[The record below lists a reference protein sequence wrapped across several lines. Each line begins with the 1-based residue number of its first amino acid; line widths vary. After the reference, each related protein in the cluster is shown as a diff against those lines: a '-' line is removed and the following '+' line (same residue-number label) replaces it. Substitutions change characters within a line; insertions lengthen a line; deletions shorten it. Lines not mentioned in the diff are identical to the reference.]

1 MDEEQVNKFNEAL
14 SNARAELDAL
24 NRALGSVTTSM
35 GGQSAAAEKS
45 AKAQA
50 AAAGASERDAKA
62 TEKEAKE
69 KEKNANVTAAQTKAA
84 EQLERATNA
93 LQAAFGNAVKAAFS
107 FADALLSP
115 EKNFSKFKGS
125 IDAAADTAS
134 GIANEFGLLGKIVG
148 MAIKAQAELSKKH
161 LEQADNMFKGIDAIN
176 KMGAAGTM
184 TVKGFTEMAHKVG
197 YTSAELEK
205 LTKPIESM
213 KGGLISL
220 GGTAGKGV
228 KAFME
233 LADVGE
239 ETRRKFRN
247 LGISQEE
254 LTQNQADYISLQRMS
269 GKVISD
275 YSKTTGQL
283 KKDSLDYTKNLT
295 ELAALTGKSV
305 EEAKKE
311 QAAAQAT
318 FAMQVRNAKDANEMA
333 KLDKILKSDASASD
347 KAAAKARL
355 EQIEQ
360 ERKVREKMT
369 DSLTKSGL
377 DVTQIESFQTFLET
391 GAKTEEF
398 AKAFGSLQGL
408 DVDDIRRRL
417 LEAQKTGADT
427 TAIMAEF
434 ETKYRDGVLKNVDRF
449 GKNIM
454 ITGEQSARDL
464 GLTSKNITNSVA
476 RVGQDIGEAGKE
488 TKENIEGAMEGK
500 VGGEE
505 DKMQKAR
512 NDLYEMQI
520 REAVALDKMLLATNP
535 IAEGAM
541 PALYDVSKKLY
552 EILMK
557 VAEFLQKWYK
567 EIAIV
572 LAALAAVKIGK
583 WAIGFGKELAET
595 LGKLKA
601 FNKGAPKVP
610 GAPGPGAPGAPST
623 PVGKDGKPLRGA
635 ALKSAQEKA
644 ARVAAEEA
652 SKKAAQEAAEAAA
665 KKGTGGMASK
675 AVGALGKAA
684 GAAGKFARFVP
695 GVGTA
700 LAVGMGAYDAYK
712 GFAADKDA
720 SMGERLKNAG
730 SSALSGATFG
740 LLGSSPEEI
749 AARKAEKATAAPA
762 PTPQKPPKEMSLA
775 EMQAKAKEV
784 AKTGEDPFAKYM
796 SPETVKAQ
804 EEARKRIEE
813 NNKALSDLTKK
824 QTEAAAVKKPEEKAP
839 SETKTDL
846 AKSLQE
852 TGLKTSSMMPD
863 EMSVSTMKFGDQL
876 KLSTDYLKTS
886 EDIRKQYDESVKKMG
901 VDILGSNEALKDFGL
916 QSKSMADIQKMS
928 AGIQGKVNEELEKA
942 KSGLSANNKEFDTLN
957 TKLKDTGPATDKMM
971 KDITKNVETNTSSM
985 FSGFSNMFG
994 SLFGGKSSGGS
1005 SGGFLSGLFGRG
1017 GGGGGGASGGGGAA
1031 SGGGGGGAGRGVVS
1045 AGGGGSGGGGGGG
1058 AVTVPRP
1065 SDSGSD
1071 GPTGPDPEGS
1081 VAGGTSVVKDATAS
1095 GSGAA
1100 HGKRKS
1106 TEGLIIHHSGG
1117 RGLQVAI
1124 DTLKNRNLGY
1134 HYLVDRDGTVVN
1146 YVDDGQK
1153 AHHAGKTD
1161 KKPELGN
1168 RNTIGVSL
1176 IAKDDKDLTKT
1187 QAEAAVQLGHQL
1199 MSKYGI
1205 SSVYGHGETS
1215 SHKHAEEGKTVA
1227 GLLRGG
1233 GKLPENM
1240 PQAATGGIL
1249 SGPKTGFPAMLHGN
1263 EIVVPLDPNS
1273 MLAELGKKSK
1283 AEVEN
1288 QAKQAVTS
1296 TPAVSSN
1303 EGMKEII
1310 NLNQSLME
1318 MLAGKLD
1325 NMISKLDT
1333 SNDVQE
1339 KILKYNQA

>member
-220 GGTAGKGV
+220 GGTTGKGV

-254 LTQNQADYISLQRMS
+254 LTQTQADYISLQRMS

-476 RVGQDIGEAGKE
+476 RVGQDIGDAGKE
-488 TKENIEGAMEGK
+488 TKANIEGAMEGK

-520 REAVALDKMLLATNP
+520 RESIALDKMLLATNP

-557 VAEFLQKWYK
+557 VAEFLQKWWK
-567 EIAIV
+567 ELLVVFGA
-572 LAALAAVKIGK
+572 LAALKIGK
-583 WAIGFGKELAET
+583 WAVGFGKELAGVAGK
-595 LGKLKA
+595 LGKFA
-601 FNKGAPKVP
+601 TGIFSKG
-610 GAPGPGAPGAPST
+610 
-623 PVGKDGKPLRGA
+623 GA
-635 ALKSAQEKA
+635 AAAGGAAKA
-644 ARVAAEEA
+644 A
-652 SKKAAQEAAEAAA
+652 
-665 KKGTGGMASK
+665 T
-675 AVGALGKAA
+675 GALGGAA
-684 GAAGKFARFVP
+684 RAAGKFAKFVP

-700 LAVGMGAYDAYK
+700 LTAGMAAYDAYQ
-712 GFAADKDA
+712 GFKADKDA
-720 SMGERLKNAG
+720 PLSERLKNAG

-749 AARKAEKATAAPA
+749 KARKEAAAAAAGKPATPAAPA
-762 PTPQKPPKEMSLA
+762 TKPLTEMSYA
-775 EMQAKAKEV
+775 DMQAKAAEA
-784 AKTGEDPFAKYM
+784 AKTGEDPFKKYM
-796 SPETVKAQ
+796 SPETLKAQ
-804 EEARKRIEE
+804 EEARKRIED
-813 NNKALSDLTKK
+813 NNKALAESTKRLQEASEASK
-824 QTEAAAVKKPEEKAP
+824 AAAQQKQQVDPKKLAEQTLGKTEKLTSAQDIF
-839 SETKTDL
+839 K
-846 AKSLQE
+846 Q
-852 TGLKTSSMMPD
+852 TGLKTADMMQD

-876 KLSTDYLKTS
+876 KLGTDYLKTS
-886 EDIRKQYDESVKKMG
+886 DDIRKQYDDSLKKMG
-901 VDILGSNEALKDFGL
+901 TDILGSNDALKDFGI
-916 QSKSMADIQKMS
+916 QSKSLADVHKMS
-928 AGIQGKVNEELEKA
+928 AGIQNKVNNELERTKTE
-942 KSGLSANNKEFDTLN
+942 LSANNKQFDILN
-957 TKLKDTGPATDKMM
+957 TKLKDTGAATDKMM
-971 KDITKNVETNTSSM
+971 KDITANVETNTTSM
-985 FSGFSNMFG
+985 FSGFSNMLG
-994 SLFGGKSSGGS
+994 GMLGGKGGKE
-1005 SGGFLSGLFGRG
+1005 GGLLSRLF
-1017 GGGGGGASGGGGAA
+1017 GGGGAGTTGAGTVA
-1031 SGGGGGGAGRGVVS
+1031 QGSSSGGAGRGVVS
-1045 AGGGGSGGGGGGG
+1045 AGGGGGGSGAAGG

-1065 SDSGSD
+1065 SDSVSD
-1071 GPTGPDPEGS
+1071 GPTGPDPEGA
-1081 VAGGTSVVKDATAS
+1081 VPGGSATGAAVGAAAS
-1095 GSGAA
+1095 GSAA
-1100 HGKRKS
+1100 HGQRKK
-1106 TEGLIIHHSGG
+1106 TEGLLVHHTGG
-1117 RGLQVAI
+1117 RGLQTAI
-1124 DTLKNRNLGY
+1124 DTLKTRGLGY

-1146 YVDDGQK
+1146 YVDDGQV
-1153 AHHAGKTD
+1153 AWHAGKTD
-1161 KKPELGN
+1161 KKPDLGN
-1168 RNTIGVSL
+1168 RNTVSL
-1176 IAKDDKDLTKT
+1176 SLVAKDDKDLTKK
-1187 QAEAAVQLGHQL
+1187 QAESAIQLGHQL

-1215 SHKHAEEGKTVA
+1215 SHKNAEEGKTVA
-1227 GLLRGG
+1227 NLLRGG
-1233 GKLPENM
+1233 GKLPDNM

-1249 SGPKTGFPAMLHGN
+1249 SGPKSGFPAMLHGN

-1283 AEVEN
+1283 TEVEN
-1288 QAKQAVTS
+1288 QTKQAVTS
-1296 TPAVSSN
+1296 APAVAN
-1303 EGMKEII
+1303 NDNMKEIM

-1339 KILKYNQA
+1339 KILKYSQA